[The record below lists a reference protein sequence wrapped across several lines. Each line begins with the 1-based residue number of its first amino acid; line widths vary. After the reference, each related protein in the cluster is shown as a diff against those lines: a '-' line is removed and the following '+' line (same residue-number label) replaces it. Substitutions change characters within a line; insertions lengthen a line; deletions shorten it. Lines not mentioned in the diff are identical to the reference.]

1 MTRFDFEDW
10 LRHRLSDLPREELDR
25 IAAFYMDAIEA
36 RMEDGMTEEQAIYA
50 LGEPEALL
58 EAIRADLP
66 EYAHT
71 AYQPVRRSKQS
82 TAARGKWIVAGV
94 AALAVIFALPVLL
107 LVLNASPRY
116 ETITEEVLPPMVDEG
131 YFEVSDPDAHTLFD
145 ATTLEKVT
153 VAAALGSVQ
162 VEPSEDGNVQIVGD
176 PVFYEAVR
184 RGNTLYIENVEADF
198 IVKIPYHVKLEIKC
212 DVGNVTLYEIV
223 PQTLSVYCDLGS
235 IELHNISAVHSIT
248 LEADCGS
255 IEGSLQGPETDYEI
269 DVEVDV
275 GQTNLSDSYH
285 SGDEE
290 IKLTATADL
299 GNVNITFEE

>member
-1 MTRFDFEDW
+1 MTRYDFEDW

-36 RMEDGMTEEQAIYA
+36 RMEDGMTEEQAIYD

-66 EYAHT
+66 EYT
-71 AYQPVRRSKQS
+71 QTTYQPVRQSRQS
-82 TAARGKWIVAGV
+82 TVRRGKWIAAGV
-94 AALAVIFALPVLL
+94 AALAIIFALPVLL

-131 YFEVSDPDAHTLFD
+131 YFEVSDPDARTLFD

-153 VAAALGSVQ
+153 VAASFGSVQ
-162 VEPSEDGNVQIVGD
+162 VEPSEDGDVQIVGD
-176 PVFYEAVR
+176 PAFYEAVR

-198 IVKIPYHVKLEIKC
+198 IVKIPDHVKLEIKC

-223 PQTLSVYCDLGS
+223 PQSLNIYCDLGS
-235 IELHNISAVHSIT
+235 IELHNVSAVHSIT

-255 IEGSLQGPETDYEI
+255 IEGSLQGAETDYEI
-269 DVEVDV
+269 DVEVDL

-290 IKLTATADL
+290 IKFTATADL
-299 GNVNITFEE
+299 GNINITFEE

>member
-71 AYQPVRRSKQS
+71 TYQPVRRSRQRRVR
-82 TAARGKWIVAGV
+82 RGRWIAAGV
-94 AALAVIFALPVLL
+94 AALAIGIALPVLL

-153 VAAALGSVQ
+153 VAASLGSVQ

-212 DVGNVTLYEIV
+212 DMGNVVLYEIV
-223 PQTLSVYCDLGS
+223 PQSLNVYCDLGS
-235 IELHNISAVHSIT
+235 IELYNVSAVHSIT

-255 IEGSLQGPETDYEI
+255 IEGSLQGAETDYEI
-269 DVEVDV
+269 DVEVDL

-285 SGDEE
+285 SGDGE
-290 IKLTATADL
+290 IKFTATADL
-299 GNVNITFEE
+299 GNINITFEE